1 MDLLAQVGDGARE
14 AIRLLAALDPELGRI
29 LWLSLWISSLA
40 VVIALV
46 VGVPAGVFLGLR
58 RFPGRALVATLVNA
72 GMGLP
77 PVVVGLVVFLLLA
90 RSGPLG
96 RAELLYTPA
105 AMVLA
110 QTIIA
115 LPLVIGVTM
124 AAIQDLD
131 AELRL
136 QILALGASRWQ
147 LYRKLLSE
155 ARASLLA
162 ALAAAFGAVISE
174 VGAVMMVGG
183 NLRGETRVMTTAI
196 VLETRQG
203 NFALALALSIVLL
216 ALAIAINAAFTLLQR
231 SRRR

>member
-1 MDLLAQVGDGARE
+1 MLAHGDPQVW
-14 AIRLLAALDPELGRI
+14 RI
-29 LWLSLWISSLA
+29 AWLT
-40 VVIALV
+40 
-46 VGVPAGVFLGLR
+46 LR
-58 RFPGRALVATLVNA
+58 VSGGATLVSVLIGVPVGVVLALGRLPGTRLLISLANT

-96 RAELLYTPA
+96 VLELLYTPS
-105 AMVLA
+105 AMVAAQIVLA
-110 QTIIA
+110 T
-115 LPLVIGVTM
+115 PLVIGVTM

-131 AELRL
+131 DRLRL

-147 LYRKLLSE
+147 LYAKLVVE

-183 NLRGETRVMTTAI
+183 NIQGHTRVMTTAI

-203 NFALALALSIVLL
+203 NFAMAIALSLVLL
-216 ALAIAINAAFTLLQR
+216 AAAVAINAAFTMLQR
-231 SRRR
+231 AQQR